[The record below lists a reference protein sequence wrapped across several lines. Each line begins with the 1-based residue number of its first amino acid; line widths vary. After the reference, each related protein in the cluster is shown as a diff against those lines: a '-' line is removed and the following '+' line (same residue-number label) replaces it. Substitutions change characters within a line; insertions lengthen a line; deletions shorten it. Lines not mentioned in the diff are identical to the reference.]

1 MNGTPTPFV
10 LLTAFLTTLFTIPA
24 HAQDFSFANDC
35 VSTIENQT
43 IVLRQNL
50 DPSFGNGQQVQP
62 GDTVAVYTENGTCA
76 GYDVWS
82 GNGDVQI
89 AAAADVALTDPID
102 GYVAG
107 EDLKFKVYDE
117 SQGAMVD
124 IGTNISFESCE
135 SNSFPLCTD
144 DGTYQTDMMAFVDGL
159 NNGPLPVELAGFR
172 AQRNGSTVRLTW
184 ETTSE
189 QNNAGFDIQVQQPDA
204 PGWTTLS
211 FVEGAGT
218 TTEPQSYRFETEELD
233 YGMHKFRLRQVDQD
247 GSASLSSVQ
256 EVDITLDRAF
266 DLSGVYP
273 NPVQS
278 SARIDLAVRD
288 RQQVAVEIYDLLG
301 RRVQNIFDNT
311 LEANRTRTLNL
322 SADGLSSGAYFLRIT
337 GETFTET
344 RRITVVQ

>member
-1 MNGTPTPFV
+1 
-10 LLTAFLTTLFTIPA
+10 
-24 HAQDFSFANDC
+24 
-35 VSTIENQT
+35 
-43 IVLRQNL
+43 
-50 DPSFGNGQQVQP
+50 
-62 GDTVAVYTENGTCA
+62 
-76 GYDVWS
+76 
-82 GNGDVQI
+82 
-89 AAAADVALTDPID
+89 
-102 GYVAG
+102 
-107 EDLKFKVYDE
+107 
-117 SQGAMVD
+117 MVD
-124 IGTNISFESCE
+124 IGTNISFESCT
-135 SNSFPLCTD
+135 SNPIPLCTD

-189 QNNAGFDIQVQQPDA
+189 QNNAGFDIQVQQPNA

-218 TTEPQSYRFETEELD
+218 TTEPQSYRFETDELE
-233 YGMHKFRLRQVDQD
+233 YGTHKFRLRQVDQD

-301 RRVQNIFDNT
+301 RRVQNVFDNT
-311 LEANRTRTLNL
+311 LEANRTRTLQL
-322 SADGLSSGAYFLRIT
+322 SANSLSSGAYFLRIT

-344 RRITVVQ
+344 RRITVVR